1 MKRESGILLPITSLP
16 SPYGIGCLSQE
27 AYRFVD
33 FLGDAGQ
40 SVWQILPT
48 GHTGYGDSPYQAF
61 SSFALNPYLIDL
73 QALID
78 EGLLTEAECRA
89 ADLGGRAGAVD
100 YGAQYARRYPLL
112 RLAYERSLAHTDPHP
127 DRLAFE
133 REQAAWLDDYALFM
147 AIKDRKGGSPL
158 WEWEESLRLRRPDA
172 LSEAERTLSHEVG
185 FWRFV
190 QYRARRMWDSLKA
203 YAERRGIRIVGDLP
217 IYVSADSA
225 DVWTQPT
232 LFCLDEAGMPTAVA
246 GCPPDGFTPEGQLWG
261 NPLYRWEEHRRT
273 GFAFWIARLSY
284 AFSLFDVVRIDH
296 FRGFDSYYSIPYGA
310 KNAVGGHWEKGPGM
324 ELFRAVENALGKREV
339 IAEDLGYMTDSVRRL
354 VKDSG
359 FAGMKLL
366 QFGIDPADEGFA
378 NEYLPHTYPENSV
391 AYPGTHDNPTLR
403 AWLDGLSADEKAMLR
418 DYLWDHHTPDGELC
432 DSLLAL
438 LMRSPS
444 RLCIIPL
451 QDLWG
456 LDDSA
461 RINRPSTLGGNWTW
475 RMPPD
480 ALTDATAWK
489 LRRLTA
495 IGGRLRS

>member
-16 SPYGIGCLSQE
+16 TPYGIGCLSDD

-33 FLGDAGQ
+33 FLCAAGQ

-48 GHTGYGDSPYQAF
+48 GHTSFGDSPYQAF
-61 SSFALNPYLIDL
+61 SSFAYNPYLVDL
-73 QALID
+73 QALIR
-78 EGLLTEAECRA
+78 EGLLTEEECRA
-89 ADLGGRAGAVD
+89 ARLGGRAGAVD
-100 YGAQYARRYPLL
+100 YAVQYERRYPLL
-112 RLAYERSLAHTDPHP
+112 RLAYERARTQAPTP
-127 DRLAFE
+127 EQTAFE
-133 REQAAWLDDYALFM
+133 SEQAAWLDDYALFM
-147 AIKDRKGGSPL
+147 AIKDAHHGAPL
-158 WEWEESLRLRRPDA
+158 WEWEEPLRLRDPDA
-172 LSEAERTLSHEVG
+172 LKRERERLACDIG
-185 FWRFV
+185 FWQFV
-190 QYRARRMWDSLKA
+190 QFCAHRQWQALRS
-203 YAERRGIRIVGDLP
+203 YANRQGIRILGDLP

-225 DVWTQPT
+225 DVWVNPS
-232 LFCLDEAGMPTAVA
+232 LFCLDDTGTPTAVA

-273 GFAFWIARLSY
+273 GYAFWIARLSH
-284 AFSLFDVVRIDH
+284 AFALFDAVRIDH

-310 KNAVGGHWEKGPGM
+310 KNAVGGHWEQGPGM
-324 ELFRAVENALGKREV
+324 ELFRAVENVLGKREI

-366 QFGIDPADEGFA
+366 QFGFDPSDEGFS

-403 AWLDGLSADEKAMLR
+403 GWLDGLSAGEKAMLR
-418 DYLWDHHTPDGELC
+418 DYLWDHHTPDSELC

-444 RLCIIPL
+444 RLCILPL

-480 ALTDATAWK
+480 ALSDATAWK
-489 LRRLTA
+489 LRRLSA
-495 IGGRLRS
+495 VGGRLRR